1 MELKA
6 SMERV
11 QGGLEDP
18 EGPYEVQPGLISE
31 RKRERVAEP
40 GKLKLGHWS
49 CGREKLRK
57 VSSPR
62 QILGT
67 GERRGLGFI
76 L

>member
-1 MELKA
+1 MKIQ
-6 SMERV
+6 RV
-11 QGGLEDP
+11 LIGFNRGL
-18 EGPYEVQPGLISE
+18 S
-31 RKRERVAEP
+31 RRERGKGVAEP

-67 GERRGLGFI
+67 GEGRGLGFI

>member
-1 MELKA
+1 M
-6 SMERV
+6 
-11 QGGLEDP
+11 GGLEDP
-18 EGPYEVQPGLISE
+18 EGPYGVQLGLITE
-31 RKRERVAEP
+31 RKREGVAEP

-49 CGREKLRK
+49 CGREKLK

-67 GERRGLGFI
+67 GEGRGLGFI

>member
-1 MELKA
+1 M
-6 SMERV
+6 
-11 QGGLEDP
+11 GGLEDP
-18 EGPYEVQPGLISE
+18 EGPYRVQLGLITE
-31 RKRERVAEP
+31 RKREGVAEP

-67 GERRGLGFI
+67 GEGRGLGFI